1 MSENAYRQAVGDAVF
16 YPPGATDPVR
26 ANTPFTPVTIVDPG
40 GRPHVPLLGV
50 LILVGIALWFHHQ
63 NRRRRR

>member
-1 MSENAYRQAVGDAVF
+1 MAETYYRQAVGDASF
-16 YPPGATDPVR
+16 YPGGSTDPVR
-26 ANTPFTPVTIVDPG
+26 ANAPYTPVTIVDPG
-40 GRPHVPLLGV
+40 GRPSVPLLGV